1 MQTTNSV
8 DRNQKLK
15 IVAIFSDHD
24 VTMCVVSSKIV
35 FNYLHDY
42 RFSNLQ
48 PGSLVQVVGC
58 TEHLSGFVCV
68 FVCFC
73 FLSKL

>member
-15 IVAIFSDHD
+15 IVVIFSDHD
-24 VTMCVVSSKIV
+24 VTMSVVSSKIV
-35 FNYLHDY
+35 FTYLHDY

-48 PGSLVQVVGC
+48 PAL
-58 TEHLSGFVCV
+58 
-68 FVCFC
+68 
-73 FLSKL
+73 